1 MSAGLQTNSRCFLLE
16 RFGSCEWPDLGG
28 HEERS
33 LAITAFL
40 LVNEGDWPS
49 VWGLQEAS
57 PGVCKWKSAFAPAS
71 PTGCREL
78 GLKEFI
84 FLQYVCGA
92 SSGPPLRLVKARGSP
107 RLHRRCTDLNA
118 EIQLRV
124 QHPVRPVFAL
134 YSVGLRCCFG

>member
-49 VWGLQEAS
+49 VWGLCRRPAPGCAS
-57 PGVCKWKSAFAPAS
+57 GSRRLPLLPPPAV
-71 PTGCREL
+71 ENL
-78 GLKEFI
+78 
-84 FLQYVCGA
+84 
-92 SSGPPLRLVKARGSP
+92 
-107 RLHRRCTDLNA
+107 D
-118 EIQLRV
+118 
-124 QHPVRPVFAL
+124 
-134 YSVGLRCCFG
+134 